1 MHWIHSPCRHER
13 HRIRVSTAQLLHG
26 VGCLAPLIAALP
38 LQLPVMSPCT
48 VQLGA
53 VAPLSP
59 RLDARGLG
67 EAARGSV
74 EDEPQG
80 CCPTE
85 SGRHAGETDTG
96 AAGGILSSL
105 K

>member
-1 MHWIHSPCRHER
+1 
-13 HRIRVSTAQLLHG
+13 VSTVQLLHG

-38 LQLPVMSPCT
+38 LQLPVMPLCT
-48 VQLGA
+48 VQLRA
-53 VAPLSP
+53 VMPLSP

-74 EDEPQG
+74 ENEPQD

-96 AAGGILSSL
+96 AAGGVLSNL